1 MTKTIILGEQK
12 DKAINKPIEF
22 FSQLNVL
29 ESDSIEI
36 ENVATS
42 NPHHWNYIELIC
54 KDYAPNL
61 DLLFAYDDAD
71 DRGEGILIIG
81 RWNDG
86 TVK

>member
-22 FSQLNVL
+22 FTHIHVVD
-29 ESDSIEI
+29 SDDVSV
-36 ENVATS
+36 ENVETL
-42 NPHHWNYIELIC
+42 PCKWNYIELIC

-61 DLLFAYDDAD
+61 DLMFAYDDAD
-71 DRGEGILIIG
+71 DRSNGILIIG

-86 TVK
+86 VVK

>member
-1 MTKTIILGEQK
+1 MTKTIVIGEHK
-12 DKAINKPIEF
+12 DNAIKKTIEF

-29 ESDSIEI
+29 KSDSIEI

-54 KDYAPNL
+54 KNYAPNL
-61 DLLFAYDDAD
+61 DLMFAYDDAD
-71 DRGEGILIIG
+71 DREEGILIIG